1 MTGSIMEQDIRWQ
14 QRLVNFKKAYQRLKK
29 YMEKD
34 ELNDLELEGL
44 VQSFEYNFELAWN
57 LIKDYFESQG
67 ESGIL
72 GSQDAFRLAFQRGL
86 IDDGE
91 IWMDMIKSR
100 TLTSHT
106 YQEEMIKK
114 ITNNIVQFYFPAFGK
129 LLKSFESL
137 NENSNKR

>member
-1 MTGSIMEQDIRWQ
+1 
-14 QRLVNFKKAYQRLKK
+14 
-29 YMEKD
+29 MEKD